1 MLEKLR
7 RTLSKADVFSVL
19 RGAFVGLSG
28 STGLFDM
35 LNGLSIIYLIF
46 ISRLLIIKFLIIF
59 FFIELFRAGFIL
71 SLLVF

>member
-7 RTLSKADVFSVL
+7 HTLTKDDVFSVL

-28 STGLFDM
+28 STRLVDM

-46 ISRLLIIKFLIIF
+46 ISRLLIINFLIIF
-59 FFIELFRAGFIL
+59 FLIELFRAGFIL

>member
-7 RTLSKADVFSVL
+7 HTLTKDDVFSVL

-28 STGLFDM
+28 STRLVDM

-59 FFIELFRAGFIL
+59 FLIELFRAGFIL